1 MPLDNRITDLVD
13 EIEHR
18 IGSEQ
23 RGLPEELGKKYWITK
38 VIQKETLRTFSR
50 FFPNRMRY
58 ELNENNRKGNYWLID
73 EDICSSVEIIGAGD
87 IDWRSWS
94 RNYPGLNYQ
103 GVNNFDLSTAGY
115 DFETVCDVQMLAD
128 HLSSFSLGI
137 YVTYEAPNRIYLNA
151 SINVAFM
158 PSFQKVP
165 IFLYVTHAKNL
176 STIRPS
182 MLNTFTDLAEAD
194 VCNYILNKIDM
205 YNNMETAFNTID
217 LKLDTIAEKA
227 RRRDEIIEQLK
238 NDHVNASNQYMP
250 VMLTVN

>member
-1 MPLDNRITDLVD
+1 
-13 EIEHR
+13 
-18 IGSEQ
+18 
-23 RGLPEELGKKYWITK
+23 
-38 VIQKETLRTFSR
+38 
-50 FFPNRMRY
+50 MRY
-58 ELNENNRKGNYWLID
+58 ELNEGNKKGNHWLID

-87 IDWRSWS
+87 IDWRTWS
-94 RNYPGLNYQ
+94 RTYPGLNYQ
-103 GVNNFDLSTAGY
+103 GVNNFDMSTAGY

-137 YVTYEAPNRIYLNA
+137 YVTYEAPNRLYLNA

-158 PSFQKVP
+158 PMFQKVP

-205 YNNMETAFNTID
+205 YNNMETAYSTID
-217 LKLDTIAEKA
+217 LNLASIEEWARQREQIVQKLETSYVSAA
-227 RRRDEIIEQLK
+227 NR
-238 NDHVNASNQYMP
+238 NQP
-250 VMLTVN
+250 IMLTIN

>member
-1 MPLDNRITDLVD
+1 
-13 EIEHR
+13 
-18 IGSEQ
+18 
-23 RGLPEELGKKYWITK
+23 
-38 VIQKETLRTFSR
+38 
-50 FFPNRMRY
+50 
-58 ELNENNRKGNYWLID
+58 
-73 EDICSSVEIIGAGD
+73 
-87 IDWRSWS
+87 
-94 RNYPGLNYQ
+94 
-103 GVNNFDLSTAGY
+103 
-115 DFETVCDVQMLAD
+115 MLAD

-194 VCNYILNKIDM
+194 VCNFILNKIDM